1 MRLVKFLGNHF
12 QQSWKLW
19 AAAAGT
25 VVLIISIYSPLAQ
38 WVGRWMLRQVV
49 PRAGTSLGSLTVK
62 DSAPTLIAWGI
73 ITLSLVAVAL
83 CYTLYSL
90 YQVRRAERTGERR
103 TGTLEKTFH
112 RTQQA
117 ADKIWN
123 RLFLGPSRP
132 LKKVIKLRQVWTI
145 YENGDCNFVETL
157 TLTTKDKDIH
167 FMEKGIDAEEAAEP
181 AEFPDD
187 IDLKI
192 QPGGNGEI
200 AYLINN
206 NDPWSKRF
214 IVFFLP
220 FINAGGRDEREV
232 TTSYYWK
239 GLFRGLLVKGEEPFT
254 YQERSADPIPEVEYQ
269 FWIKPK
275 MGSLNC
281 RNTGVNLGKDAQG
294 RDIERLDPSRNLM
307 GMSGWTYSATDL
319 PGNHTTRLLLELRRT

>member
-1 MRLVKFLGNHF
+1 VRLLKFLGNHF
-12 QQSWKLW
+12 RQFWKLW

-25 VVLIISIYSPLAQ
+25 VVLIIRIYTPLAEA
-38 WVGRWMLRQVV
+38 VGRWMSRQVV
-49 PRAGTSLGSLTVK
+49 PLAGTLSGSLRVK
-62 DSAPTLIAWGI
+62 DSAPTLIASGI

-90 YQVRRAERTGERR
+90 YQVRRAEKTGERR
-103 TGTLEKTFH
+103 AGTLEKTFH

-123 RLFLGPSRP
+123 RLFLGQSRP

-157 TLTTKDKDIH
+157 ALTTKDKDIH
-167 FMEKGIDAEEAAEP
+167 FMWKGVTAEQVAEP

-187 IDLKI
+187 INLKI
-192 QPGGNGEI
+192 EPGGNGEI
-200 AYLINN
+200 AYLI
-206 NDPWSKRF
+206 SKNEPRSKHF

-220 FINAGGRDEREV
+220 FISAGGRDEREL
-232 TTSYYWK
+232 TISYYWK
-239 GLFRGLLVKGEEPFT
+239 GLFRGLLVSGEEPFT
-254 YQERSADPIPEVEYQ
+254 YREGSANPIPEVEYQ

-281 RNTGVNLGKDAQG
+281 TNRGVNLGKDAHG
-294 RDIERLDPSRNLM
+294 RDIERLEPSRNLM
-307 GMSGWTYSATDL
+307 GMSGWTYSARDL